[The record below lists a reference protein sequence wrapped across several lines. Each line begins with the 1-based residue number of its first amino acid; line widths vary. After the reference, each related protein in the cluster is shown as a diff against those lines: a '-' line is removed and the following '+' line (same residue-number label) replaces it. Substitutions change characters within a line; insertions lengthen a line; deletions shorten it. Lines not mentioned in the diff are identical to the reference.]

1 MVALYIGQSG
11 QNGHFPGWA
20 KIFFQIASVPTV
32 IFARY
37 LPSFCFAILLPLPSF
52 CFIIGARD
60 FSFLAPF
67 PSFRTVAAVRNSYDR
82 LSHPTAGLSTSY
94 KKKPINIPVTL
105 TLYAPAHHHDKKQ
118 VFLTQKVL
126 TL

>member
-1 MVALYIGQSG
+1 MVALYSGQSG
-11 QNGHFPGWA
+11 QNGHFPGRA

-67 PSFRTVAAVRNSYDR
+67 PFFCSAR
-82 LSHPTAGLSTSY
+82 LPPCGILMTA
-94 KKKPINIPVTL
+94 
-105 TLYAPAHHHDKKQ
+105 
-118 VFLTQKVL
+118 
-126 TL
+126 

>member
-1 MVALYIGQSG
+1 MVALYSGQSG
-11 QNGHFPGWA
+11 QNGHFPGRA

-37 LPSFCFAILLPLPSF
+37 LPSFCFAILLPLSSF

-67 PSFRTVAAVRNSYDR
+67 PFVPHGCSRAE
-82 LSHPTAGLSTSY
+82 
-94 KKKPINIPVTL
+94 
-105 TLYAPAHHHDKKQ
+105 
-118 VFLTQKVL
+118 FL
-126 TL
+126 

>member
-37 LPSFCFAILLPLPSF
+37 LPSFCSCHFVAPFVILCYNRGKRFLISRSFSF
-52 CFIIGARD
+52 CSARLQPCGILMPPKPSHGGV
-60 FSFLAPF
+60 FSP
-67 PSFRTVAAVRNSYDR
+67 
-82 LSHPTAGLSTSY
+82 
-94 KKKPINIPVTL
+94 
-105 TLYAPAHHHDKKQ
+105 
-118 VFLTQKVL
+118 
-126 TL
+126 

>member
-1 MVALYIGQSG
+1 MVALYSGQSG
-11 QNGHFPGWA
+11 QNGHFPRRA

-67 PSFRTVAAVRNSYDR
+67 LLFRTVAAVRNSY
-82 LSHPTAGLSTSY
+82 A
-94 KKKPINIPVTL
+94 
-105 TLYAPAHHHDKKQ
+105 A
-118 VFLTQKVL
+118 
-126 TL
+126 

>member
-11 QNGHFPGWA
+11 QNGHFPGRA

-52 CFIIGARD
+52 CFIIGTRD
-60 FSFLAPF
+60 PHFSLLFL
-67 PSFRTVAAVRNSYDR
+67 SFVPHGCSRAE
-82 LSHPTAGLSTSY
+82 
-94 KKKPINIPVTL
+94 
-105 TLYAPAHHHDKKQ
+105 
-118 VFLTQKVL
+118 FL
-126 TL
+126 

>member
-1 MVALYIGQSG
+1 MVALYSGQSG
-11 QNGHFPGWA
+11 QNGHFPGRA

-37 LPSFCFAILLPLPSF
+37 LPSFCFAILLPLSSI
-52 CFIIGARD
+52 CFIIGGKRFLISRS
-60 FSFLAPF
+60 FSFVPHGCSRAEFLC
-67 PSFRTVAAVRNSYDR
+67 R

>member
-37 LPSFCFAILLPLPSF
+37 LPSFCFAILLPLSSI
-52 CFIIGARD
+52 CFIIGGKRFLISRS
-60 FSFLAPF
+60 FSFVPHGCSRAEFLSP
-67 PSFRTVAAVRNSYDR
+67 RTSI
-82 LSHPTAGLSTSY
+82 LPQHL
-94 KKKPINIPVTL
+94 
-105 TLYAPAHHHDKKQ
+105 
-118 VFLTQKVL
+118 
-126 TL
+126 